1 MRKILISSVGLLMLA
16 ACTTDPYT
24 GQQKVSNT
32 ALGAGAGAAVGA
44 LGGLLVGK
52 TTNANTRRSV
62 LIGAGIGALT
72 GGGIG
77 LYQDQQEAKLRAQL
91 QNTGVSVT
99 RAGDTIVLNMPS
111 NITFASGSSNIR
123 PEFFNVLN
131 SVGLVLKEYNR
142 TVVNVFGHTDSDG
155 SDAFNQ
161 RLSEQR
167 GVTVANYLVSQGTD
181 SRRYYVVGYGEE
193 QPIASNATAEGKA
206 QNRRV
211 EIRID
216 PLTAG

>member
-1 MRKILISSVGLLMLA
+1 MLA